1 MLFVFIL
8 LVLFIALVL
17 WNAGTKQPE
26 KTETDMPLPSS
37 KPQIKYNREAEK
49 RGDILPA
56 SIPSKFIALDLE
68 TTGLRPDWYEIIEI
82 GAILFDVNSQNHTT
96 YNVLIKPKKKIPAK
110 ITELTGIT
118 QAMVD
123 AEGVTL
129 EDGIKDL
136 KQFIGNYPVVAYNAK
151 FDTGFLKKAYDQCG
165 FTYNSRTHCALELAR
180 QAYPYLE
187 NHKLATVAEHL
198 KLDTAGA
205 HRALKDC
212 VLAGL
217 VFVAAKRAIG

>member
-1 MLFVFIL
+1 MWL
-8 LVLFIALVL
+8 LIVLGVLFIAVIL
-17 WNAGTKQPE
+17 WSSGTKPE
-26 KTETDMPLPSS
+26 PSENDMPLPSS

-68 TTGLRPDWYEIIEI
+68 TTGLRPDWCEIIEI

-118 QAMVD
+118 QEMVETD
-123 AEGVTL
+123 GLTL
-129 EDGIKDL
+129 EEGIKGL
-136 KQFIGNYPVVAYNAK
+136 KQFVGNYPVVAYNAK
-151 FDTGFLKKAYDQCG
+151 FDTGFLKKAYEKCG
-165 FTYNSRTHCALELAR
+165 LTYTSRTYCALELAIE
-180 QAYPYLE
+180 AFPHLE
-187 NHKLATVAEHL
+187 NHKLATVSEYL
-198 KLDTAGA
+198 NLDTAGA